1 MSRDVWEKHSTKR
14 PVPNTKY
21 QREDLCTT
29 DKSVQYWE
37 GFRCHQ
43 RLMRICRVLFITTA
57 SLSIQSDTRN
67 KFQNTSLL
75 RTLTKLCDHEIK
87 VFVAWFNAPNAWVCC
102 HFSNVS
108 PQTLHL
114 HKISQHITLKDSFNF
129 AKILIGVEGMIKL
142 RKGKWNI
149 VRAQFL
155 RLEVNSICASAMH
168 CVFILLCYKM
178 REWIKTVE

>member
-1 MSRDVWEKHSTKR
+1 MFERSSLPKDLFPTQNISLKISAQPIKVS
-14 PVPNTKY
+14 NTG
-21 QREDLCTT
+21 R
-29 DKSVQYWE
+29 
-37 GFRCHQ
+37 GCHQ

-57 SLSIQSDTRN
+57 SLSIQSDIRN

-87 VFVAWFNAPNAWVCC
+87 VWTNLVAWFNAPNAWVCC

-168 CVFILLCYKM
+168 CVFILLC
-178 REWIKTVE
+178 